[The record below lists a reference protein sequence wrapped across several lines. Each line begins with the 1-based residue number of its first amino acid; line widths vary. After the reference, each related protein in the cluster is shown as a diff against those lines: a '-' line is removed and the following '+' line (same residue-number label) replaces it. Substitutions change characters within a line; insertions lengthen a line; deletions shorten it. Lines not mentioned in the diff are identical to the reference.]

1 MNRFQTN
8 TLLRKRWFWGLLIF
22 VLLASAC
29 VFIFWPFNEHKP
41 GKPVF
46 TTMFPLLVL
55 WLTSAVII
63 VYVSCVPNHL
73 QQLAKADIQEKRNRA
88 IVNALPDMVFIID
101 RQGRY
106 MDFSAPAYYQNLV
119 NPEQFLLKKVSD
131 FLSPSLAAETI
142 GYIEKVLRSGE
153 SCIHYY
159 RLEVGDQSRSY
170 ESRYVPHGKDDVM
183 VLVRDVT
190 EMKKIEQRLR
200 ESESK
205 YRTLVDLATDGIFIA
220 NFHGNILVVNPAGC
234 KLLQYT
240 ETELLAMRFHDL
252 AVAEELLIMPFKL
265 AEITSGKTI
274 TAERKMK
281 RKDGRV
287 VDVEVSAKLIAPNK
301 ILSFV
306 RDITERKQ
314 AENEL
319 LRSREQ
325 LRQLTHYMERIHEE
339 ERSTISKEIHEEL
352 GQQLAVLKMDL
363 SQFGKKLEPAD
374 PRLNSHYKQIHGSIN
389 NMIET
394 VRKISFR
401 LRPGMLDDIGLIA
414 TLAWYCED
422 FSRQTGTR
430 ISFDSDITDDKFP
443 QELGTGL
450 FRICQESLVNAVS
463 DAEAT
468 KIEVSVRQQKHQL
481 VLIIEDNGK
490 GFDPSQD
497 RHLKT
502 PGIRFMMERASKINC
517 SYQIDSFPG
526 RGTRVEVSIPLNN
539 RD

>member
-8 TLLRKRWFWGLLIF
+8 ILLRKRWFWALLIF
-22 VLLASAC
+22 ILLASCC
-29 VFIFWPFNEHKP
+29 VFVFLPFSEHQPIKL
-41 GKPVF
+41 VF
-46 TTMFPLLVL
+46 ATGFPLLML
-55 WLTSAVII
+55 WATSAVLII
-63 VYVSCVPNHL
+63 YVSCVPNHL
-73 QQLAKADIQEKRNRA
+73 QRLVKADIQAKRNSA
-88 IVNALPDMVFIID
+88 IIDALPDMVFIIT
-101 RQGRY
+101 REGRY
-106 MDFSAPAYYQNLV
+106 IDFIASVYYQNLV
-119 NPEQFLLKKVSD
+119 SPEQFLLKKVSD

-142 GYIEKVLRSGE
+142 GYIEKVLQSGE

-183 VLVRDVT
+183 ALVRDVT
-190 EMKKIEQRLR
+190 EMKKTEQRLR

-220 NFHGNILVVNPAGC
+220 NFQGYILVVNPAGC

-240 ETELLAMRFHDL
+240 ETELLKMRFHDL

-265 AEITSGKTI
+265 AEIASGKTI
-274 TAERKMK
+274 TAERKLK

-287 VDVEVSAKLIAPNK
+287 IDVEIAARLIAPNK
-301 ILSFV
+301 VLSFV

-314 AENEL
+314 AETEL

-339 ERSTISKEIHEEL
+339 ERLTISKEIHEEL

-374 PRLNSHYKQIHGSIN
+374 LRLNSYYKEIHGSIN
-389 NMIET
+389 SMIET

-422 FSRQTGTR
+422 FSRETGIRT
-430 ISFDSDITDDKFP
+430 SFDSDITDDKFP
-443 QELGTGL
+443 QGLGTSL
-450 FRICQESLVNAVS
+450 FRICQDSLVNVARH
-463 DAEAT
+463 AEAT
-468 KIEVSVRQQKHQL
+468 KIEVSVKQQKHQL

-497 RHLKT
+497 RQVKT
-502 PGIRFMMERASKINC
+502 PAIRFMMERASKINGA
-517 SYQIDSFPG
+517 YQIDSFPG
-526 RGTRVEVSIPLNN
+526 RGTRVEVSIPLSNP
-539 RD
+539 D